1 MSKERKFKAE
11 IVFESDETRILR
23 NKIRRQEELD
33 QKNLLEREQ
42 ERKRKR
48 RISNQKKFKKYQ
60 SKNKRIAFSNQITD
74 RFHTLK
80 KKYQKSNS
88 QFLTILLDNFEQSEK
103 RKEKEKEKKTII
115 NFIKIDEK
123 TKFYLFPLDL
133 LNSIHNKR
141 IRKIKENNINHCC
154 KIETINEEEN
164 TISIYNP
171 SNTMNS
177 NCVSK
182 MDLKVA
188 TSIFLSG
195 LGYCEYIRLFSM
207 LFEEDSLMCSNTFYS
222 LQRSYI
228 IPTIKEIWKRHQ
240 KFLIQKIQQ
249 PLQSYVD
256 GRWSRSQ
263 KEKGIAEYLTE
274 VLIDSVTHLVLG
286 IETLCKDEKEE
297 GKGNEEAQCLLKML
311 ESPPIK
317 DLKINE
323 LICDENKSVI
333 KRIKEA
339 KLPLEISLCIG
350 HKGNTVR
357 KKWRTKCKLKK
368 TLSKNQL
375 TKQGKKRKKPLYVY
389 THRHLEDLCKKIETH
404 FKVSCSLANN
414 EKEFIKIWVNF
425 SKHHFGNHKN
435 CFELCQ
441 SYCLQKERKEP
452 LLKTFADYLKC
463 HNEVYIARTYL
474 TALNWNF
481 NLLSG
486 NPKRFVINK
495 QLERKITNKTLESL
509 EKYHFYGDKNET
521 DLVIEEEN
529 NSQEKKEEKSYKLA
543 KKRRRKNK
551 SKKEKEEDTRNEKVN
566 MAGELDQNL

>member
-1 MSKERKFKAE
+1 
-11 IVFESDETRILR
+11 
-23 NKIRRQEELD
+23 
-33 QKNLLEREQ
+33 
-42 ERKRKR
+42 
-48 RISNQKKFKKYQ
+48 
-60 SKNKRIAFSNQITD
+60 
-74 RFHTLK
+74 
-80 KKYQKSNS
+80 
-88 QFLTILLDNFEQSEK
+88 
-103 RKEKEKEKKTII
+103 
-115 NFIKIDEK
+115 
-123 TKFYLFPLDL
+123 
-133 LNSIHNKR
+133 
-141 IRKIKENNINHCC
+141 
-154 KIETINEEEN
+154 
-164 TISIYNP
+164 
-171 SNTMNS
+171 
-177 NCVSK
+177 
-182 MDLKVA
+182 
-188 TSIFLSG
+188 
-195 LGYCEYIRLFSM
+195 M
-207 LFEEDSLMCSNTFYS
+207 LFEEDSLMCSKTFYS

-249 PLQSYVD
+249 SLQSYVD

-297 GKGNEEAQCLLKML
+297 GKGNEEAECLLKIL
-311 ESPPIK
+311 ESSPIK

-333 KRIKEA
+333 KKNKKKQNYLWKSLYVLAIKETPSE
-339 KLPLEISLCIG
+339 KNGKP
-350 HKGNTVR
+350 N
-357 KKWRTKCKLKK
+357 K
-368 TLSKNQL
+368 TF
-375 TKQGKKRKKPLYVY
+375 V
-389 THRHLEDLCKKIETH
+389 KKIETH

-441 SYCLQKERKEP
+441 SNCLQKERKEP

-463 HNEVYIARTYL
+463 HNVQMEIYKEIIKQNIDSFLTQRQTSIVESFNSTLNLWCTKKKHFDKDAYIARTYL
-474 TALNWNF
+474 AALNWNF

-529 NSQEKKEEKSYKLA
+529 NSQEKKEEKSNKLA

-566 MAGELDQNL
+566 MAGELDQNF

>member
-23 NKIRRQEELD
+23 NKIRRQEEQEELD
-33 QKNLLEREQ
+33 QKNLLESFLRSFSTTLN
-42 ERKRKR
+42 KV
-48 RISNQKKFKKYQ
+48 KKE
-60 SKNKRIAFSNQITD
+60 
-74 RFHTLK
+74 K
-80 KKYQKSNS
+80 KKK
-88 QFLTILLDNFEQSEK
+88 K
-103 RKEKEKEKKTII
+103 KKKTII

-195 LGYCEYIRLFSM
+195 LGYCEYIRLFSI

-249 PLQSYVD
+249 SLQSYVD

-311 ESPPIK
+311 EN
-317 DLKINE
+317 L
-323 LICDENKSVI
+323 
-333 KRIKEA
+333 
-339 KLPLEISLCIG
+339 
-350 HKGNTVR
+350 H
-357 KKWRTKCKLKK
+357 
-368 TLSKNQL
+368 
-375 TKQGKKRKKPLYVY
+375 
-389 THRHLEDLCKKIETH
+389 
-404 FKVSCSLANN
+404 
-414 EKEFIKIWVNF
+414 
-425 SKHHFGNHKN
+425 
-435 CFELCQ
+435 Q
-441 SYCLQKERKEP
+441 S
-452 LLKTFADYLKC
+452 
-463 HNEVYIARTYL
+463 
-474 TALNWNF
+474 
-481 NLLSG
+481 
-486 NPKRFVINK
+486 
-495 QLERKITNKTLESL
+495 
-509 EKYHFYGDKNET
+509 
-521 DLVIEEEN
+521 
-529 NSQEKKEEKSYKLA
+529 
-543 KKRRRKNK
+543 
-551 SKKEKEEDTRNEKVN
+551 
-566 MAGELDQNL
+566 

>member
-1 MSKERKFKAE
+1 
-11 IVFESDETRILR
+11 
-23 NKIRRQEELD
+23 
-33 QKNLLEREQ
+33 
-42 ERKRKR
+42 
-48 RISNQKKFKKYQ
+48 
-60 SKNKRIAFSNQITD
+60 
-74 RFHTLK
+74 
-80 KKYQKSNS
+80 
-88 QFLTILLDNFEQSEK
+88 
-103 RKEKEKEKKTII
+103 
-115 NFIKIDEK
+115 
-123 TKFYLFPLDL
+123 
-133 LNSIHNKR
+133 
-141 IRKIKENNINHCC
+141 
-154 KIETINEEEN
+154 
-164 TISIYNP
+164 
-171 SNTMNS
+171 MNS

-249 PLQSYVD
+249 SLQSYVD

-297 GKGNEEAQCLLKML
+297 GKGNEEAQCLLKIL
-311 ESPPIK
+311 ESSPIK

-357 KKWRTKCKLKK
+357 KKWKTKCKLKK

-404 FKVSCSLANN
+404 FKVSCSFANN

-441 SYCLQKERKEP
+441 SNCLQKERKEP

-463 HNEVYIARTYL
+463 HNVQMEIYKEIIKQNIDSFLTQRQTSIVESFNSALNLWCPKKKHFDKEVYIARTYL
-474 TALNWNF
+474 AALNWNF

-529 NSQEKKEEKSYKLA
+529 NSQEKKEEKSNKLA

-551 SKKEKEEDTRNEKVN
+551 RKKEKEEDTRNEKVN
-566 MAGELDQNL
+566 MAGELDQNF